1 MVIRRIGP
9 LSLAK
14 VSGVVY
20 ALMGF
25 IFGIIFSLV
34 SMVGGAMMPR
44 ENGGMMGMIFGVGAI
59 IALPIFYGILGFV
72 MSFIGAVLYNVVAGW
87 VGGIEIE
94 TT

>member
-9 LSLAK
+9 LSFAK
-14 VSGVVY
+14 ISGVLY

-25 IFGIIFSLV
+25 ILGCIFSLV

-59 IALPIFYGILGFV
+59 VALPIFYGILGFV
-72 MSFIGAVLYNVVAGW
+72 TSLIGAVLYNLVAGW

>member
-9 LSLAK
+9 LSFAK
-14 VSGVVY
+14 VTGILY

-25 IFGIIFSLV
+25 IIGIIFSLV
-34 SMVGGAMMPR
+34 SMIGGAMMPH

-59 IALPIFYGILGFV
+59 IALPIFYGILGFLTSLV
-72 MSFIGAVLYNVVAGW
+72 GAVLYNVVAGW